1 VPAELGPPQPG
12 AELGGRGARH
22 ARGERYPVF
31 IARRF
36 VLARRQGFL
45 SLISLLSALGFLV
58 GVASLIIALALM
70 TGFQEDVVR
79 RILGANAHLVVFP
92 VNASRTIDNP
102 DQLRA
107 VLAEVPGVSASE
119 PLLQGYGGIVAPGGE
134 IQWTSLFGIEP
145 ALSEKVTDISKS
157 IVEGALSALSTQ
169 QPSGRPGIVIGREM
183 ARHLGV
189 AVGDTV
195 RVMVPRP
202 RVSPWGLSV
211 RTPTFEVVGVFST
224 GFHDYDLSW
233 SFIPLATAQEIWGTG
248 SAVQRLAVRTNDL
261 SRLSETQSAVQAA
274 LQPYSRNGGF
284 YVSSI
289 LEHNRPFFAALHLEK
304 LLMFFAVGLIVIVAA
319 LGVVSTLVLTVTQKR
334 REIGVLSALGASP
347 SGVMRVFVLQ
357 GLSMGVLGTFLGAV
371 LGVGLAWF
379 LDRYEVIKLDPSVYY
394 LDHLPFTVRPADLS
408 AVVGVAILVALV
420 ATLYPAWRAGRLDP
434 VEALRHE

>member
-1 VPAELGPPQPG
+1 MPADLDAVRSEADVQGAGP
-12 AELGGRGARH
+12 RSAR
-22 ARGERYPVF
+22 AERYPVF

-92 VNASRTIDNP
+92 VNASRTIEDP
-102 DQLRA
+102 ERLRDA
-107 VLAEVPGVSASE
+107 LGGVPGVVASE

-134 IQWTSLFGIEP
+134 LQWTSLFGIEP
-145 ALSEKVTDISKS
+145 VLSEKVTDISRS
-157 IVEGALSALSTQ
+157 VVEGSLGALSASA
-169 QPSGRPGIVIGREM
+169 PSGRPGIVIGREM
-183 ARHLGV
+183 ARRLGV
-189 AVGDTV
+189 TVGDPV

-202 RVSPWGLSV
+202 RISPWGLSV
-211 RTPTFEVVGVFST
+211 RTPTFEVVGVFAT

-233 SFIPLATAQEIWGTG
+233 SFIPLPVAQEIWGTG
-248 SAVQRLAVRTNDL
+248 SGVQRIAIRTADLADLAATQRAVQL
-261 SRLSETQSAVQAA
+261 E
-274 LQPYSRNGGF
+274 LQEHSGNGGY

-334 REIGVLSALGASP
+334 REIGVLAALGASP

-357 GLSMGVLGTFLGAV
+357 GLSMGVLGTLLGAL

-379 LDRYEVIKLDPSVYY
+379 LDRYEVIELDPSVYY
-394 LDHLPFTVRPADLS
+394 LDHLPFTVRPADL
-408 AVVGVAILVALV
+408 ATVVGVAILVALV
-420 ATLYPAWRAGRLDP
+420 ATLYPAWRAARLDP